1 MPVMQCVACGME
13 ARPKSYHPS
22 GLRVE
27 AGVWLVAVFVGL
39 AVGVSSTI
47 EGPAAD
53 TGTSVTAF
61 AAVAARSV
69 DAEAARVPADQE
81 VRSSLTLQVSNWIRA
96 KVALFLRS
104 AWWALPIPIL
114 FSLWRQ
120 MSKRDGCPK
129 CGSRKLIPAPEE
141 AWS

>member
-13 ARPKSYHPS
+13 ARPKPYHPS
-22 GLRVE
+22 SFRVE

-47 EGPAAD
+47 EGPTAESGRTVSALAA
-53 TGTSVTAF
+53 VTAQ
-61 AAVAARSV
+61 SV
-69 DAEAARVPADQE
+69 DAETAQVPDQGT
-81 VRSSLTLQVSNWIRA
+81 RSNPTLQVSNWIRA

-104 AWWALPIPIL
+104 AWWVLPIPIL

-120 MSKRDGCPK
+120 TSKRDGCPK
-129 CGSRKLIPAPEE
+129 CGSRQLVLAPEE
-141 AWS
+141 A